1 MENAEGGLLWQSVQ
15 NILFYFLFCVKNLQ
29 KFELALLIPFV
40 LLHSLK
46 IMHLVPSDKSLF
58 LVPPLFWDS
67 PGWPWGHELL
77 VSASHVLGLQI
88 CTNTPSYVLYINCY
102 LFLNFLCA
110 SWNRIPWCENLP
122 YRVGLRDISVG
133 LFFLVTPQCCAIYRI
148 HTFMIKTF

>member
-58 LVPPLFWDS
+58 LVPPLF
-67 PGWPWGHELL
+67 
-77 VSASHVLGLQI
+77 
-88 CTNTPSYVLYINCY
+88 
-102 LFLNFLCA
+102 
-110 SWNRIPWCENLP
+110 
-122 YRVGLRDISVG
+122 
-133 LFFLVTPQCCAIYRI
+133 
-148 HTFMIKTF
+148 